1 MTLRTLIAAATAV
14 TLVSLALAQGAL
26 APASGPAPT
35 MKTLDQIEPRTPIG
49 AVGGSTSTITIS
61 KPGSYVLMGNVVIP
75 TNSDGI
81 IITAADVTLD
91 LNGFSLSTTYGSNN
105 YSGIAIGTDA
115 NNVTIRNGRIMRID
129 PKLVGGST
137 TVCFRTGID
146 IRGASVGAEVADIVV
161 NGALYDG
168 IYLGNNSRVRH
179 CTVTDC
185 RSGISAGQ
193 VSDSVAENCTERA
206 INGTIVENCRGI
218 STNGEGI
225 AANETV
231 SGSTGIST
239 ETWGIACAFGNVT
252 NCTAASEKEAAILA
266 GQASLCTGATNA
278 KNQPGIFVLGT
289 ASFCQGSNSNPTS
302 AAITAAVAIG
312 CTSAGGLINAP
323 KQYPAP

>member
-1 MTLRTLIAAATAV
+1 MTLRTIVAVATA
-14 TLVSLALAQGAL
+14 TAFTFAAFAQGAL
-26 APASGPAPT
+26 TPPSGPAPA

-49 AVGGSTSTITIS
+49 AVGGSTATITIA
-61 KPGSYVLMGNVVIP
+61 KPGSYVLMGDVVIP

-91 LNGFSLSTTYGSNN
+91 LNGFSISTTYGSNN
-105 YSGIAIGTDA
+105 YSAIEIGTGAD
-115 NNVTIRNGRIMRID
+115 NVTIRNGRIMRID

-146 IRGASVGAEVADIVV
+146 IRGPSVGAEVSDIVV

-185 RSGISAGQ
+185 RSGIFAGQ
-193 VSDSVAENCTERA
+193 ISDSIAENCTERA

-225 AANETV
+225 AATETV

-239 ETWGIACAFGNVT
+239 ATWGIACAFGSVT
-252 NCTAASEKEAAILA
+252 NCSAASEKDAAILA

-302 AAITAAVAIG
+302 NAITAAVAIG
-312 CTSAGGLINAP
+312 CTSTGGLINAP
-323 KQYPAP
+323 KQYPTP